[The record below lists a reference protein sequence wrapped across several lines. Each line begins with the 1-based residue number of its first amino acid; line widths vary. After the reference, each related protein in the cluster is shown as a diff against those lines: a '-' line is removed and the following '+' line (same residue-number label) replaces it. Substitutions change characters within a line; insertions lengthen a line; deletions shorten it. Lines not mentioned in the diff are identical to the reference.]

1 MIEIDDAVTS
11 SAVIAEPKSSFTALN
26 WNQRSISIPK
36 GFILGADQGPSQGRD
51 SSDPQQGGFEVFL
64 FPLVLCIHADV
75 LERASTAR
83 MRKDAWRSPGIG

>member
-51 SSDPQQGGFEVFL
+51 SSDPQQGGFDDSV
-64 FPLVLCIHADV
+64 AGKQS
-75 LERASTAR
+75 RARATN
-83 MRKDAWRSPGIG
+83 GF